1 MIPKQE
7 IVKLEAALKQ
17 EKKRLEKEIKGLGT
31 PDLGSDVNDED
42 EETDETEETV
52 NQEAVLQS
60 LKGRLKDI
68 KLALDKIGANAYGIC
83 EECGNDISLDILRVA
98 PESRLCKDCK
108 AKEEKE
114 EE

>member
-17 EKKRLEKEIKGLGT
+17 EKKRLEKEIKGLGST
-31 PDLGSDVNDED
+31 DMGSDVDSL
-42 EETDETEETV
+42 EEEADETEEIV
-52 NQEAVLQS
+52 NQEAVLLS
-60 LKGRLKDI
+60 LKERLKDV

-83 EECGNDISLDILRVA
+83 EECGNVISLDILRVV